1 MDMSQFFDQDGLRDI
16 TNTWRDQH
24 VEDGL
29 HYGQVADVI
38 KRRLE
43 QQQVDG
49 DGFFSA
55 KRRARKV
62 SKQVKRMEKA
72 SREAAAAAEG
82 LYATFVNEVV
92 ELPARRA
99 RQLEAKENRRGRLGI
114 ASGGVQDAVAKSLTK
129 SAGAFNGTPVGNPQV
144 TPAADAPRYNT
155 PYPHQFAGSGMQSEP
170 LPNIGELFDQEA
182 M

>member
-1 MDMSQFFDQDGLRDI
+1 MDMNLFFDQDGLRDI
-16 TNTWRDQH
+16 TSEWRDH
-24 VEDGL
+24 HIEDGL
-29 HYGQVADVI
+29 QYGQVADVI

-43 QQQVDG
+43 QQEIDG
-49 DGFFSA
+49 DGWLSA

-82 LYATFVNEVV
+82 LYATFVNQVV

-99 RQLEAKENRRGRLGI
+99 RQLEAKENRKQRLGI
-114 ASGGVQDAVAKSLTK
+114 ASGGVQDAVTKSLTK
-129 SAGAFNGTPVGNPQV
+129 SAHGFNGTPIGNPQV
-144 TPAADAPRYNT
+144 TPAQDAPRYNN
-155 PYPHQFAGSGMQSEP
+155 PYPHQFAGSGMQSDP
-170 LPNIGELFDQEA
+170 LPAIGDIFNQEA

>member
-16 TNTWRDQH
+16 TSTWRDQH
-24 VEDGL
+24 LEDGR
-29 HYGQVADVI
+29 HYGQIADVI
-38 KRRLE
+38 RRRLE
-43 QQQVDG
+43 QHEIDG
-49 DGFFSA
+49 DGWLSA

-72 SREAAAAAEG
+72 SRQAAAAAEG
-82 LYATFVNEVV
+82 LYATFLNQVV

-99 RQLEAKENRRGRLGI
+99 RQLEAKENRRNRLGI

-129 SAGAFNGTPVGNPQV
+129 SAGALAGTPVGNPQV
-144 TPAADAPRYNT
+144 TPAQDAPRYNN
-155 PYPHQFAGSGMQSEP
+155 PYPHQFAGSGIQSDP
-170 LPNIGELFDQEA
+170 LPAIGDLFNQEA